1 MVSSGVVVRAPGI
14 QAIGPGF
21 EPHRENV
28 FFDFSLFQT
37 LELQITEY
45 LKNVFIILINQK
57 FKN

>member
-14 QAIGPGF
+14 QAKGPGF
-21 EPHRENV
+21 EPIERM
-28 FFDFSLFQT
+28 FSLIFQT
-37 LELQITEY
+37 LECQNTEY